1 MVFWVS
7 PGINADYMHVI
18 DGRVCR
24 VQPTPMEPSLYA
36 PRVERVVEADLVN
49 DRDFVFGKQE
59 LIGAQFP
66 APGELIG
73 LQPDVWDSRLV

>member
-1 MVFWVS
+1 
-7 PGINADYMHVI
+7 
-18 DGRVCR
+18 
-24 VQPTPMEPSLYA
+24 MEPSLYA

-73 LQPDVWDSRLV
+73 LQPDVWDNRLV